1 MEGCL
6 WWESLS
12 YFNSPL
18 MPIMLAL
25 FAIPGMAKGA
35 MRLRSLMSS
44 RGFPRFLHAQL
55 LQGFLPVNWW
65 EDLGKSVGY
74 LLVGVAVA
82 QLKVVLF
89 IQQVTYGCYVHTM
102 NTVAM
107 AKLDRILVTYYLDN
121 SLIILF
127 KEAFDVCLE

>member
-1 MEGCL
+1 MVGKPVILQLPPHADHAGSICNSGHGEGCH
-6 WWESLS
+6 
-12 YFNSPL
+12 
-18 MPIMLAL
+18 
-25 FAIPGMAKGA
+25 AIAK
-35 MRLRSLMSS
+35 LNVVK
-44 RGFPRFLHAQL
+44 RFSKVLHAQL

-121 SLIILF
+121 SFMILF